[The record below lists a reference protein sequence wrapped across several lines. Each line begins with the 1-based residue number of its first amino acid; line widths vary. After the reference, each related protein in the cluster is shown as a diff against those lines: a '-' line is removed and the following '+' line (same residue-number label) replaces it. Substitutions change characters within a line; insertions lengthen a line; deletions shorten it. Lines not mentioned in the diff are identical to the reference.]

1 MAISWLLT
9 GKTCFYKDSAAG
21 YFNSTLECPSH
32 FVSPGLNKQDI
43 IYKLESYTS
52 RVILIFYLFL
62 PFAFSRAKTNLTI
75 NLVQSDS
82 RYPEGKKIRIPM
94 CVVYSLCEIS
104 ITVITLEWQEKNFS
118 ISSTEYLTDWSI
130 ICTDTIQF
138 VGTSEIDDW

>member
-21 YFNSTLECPSH
+21 YFNSTSECPSH

-62 PFAFSRAKTNLTI
+62 PFAFSRAETNPTI

-104 ITVITLEWQEKNFS
+104 ITVITLE
-118 ISSTEYLTDWSI
+118 
-130 ICTDTIQF
+130 
-138 VGTSEIDDW
+138 

>member
-1 MAISWLLT
+1 MAIRWLLT

-43 IYKLESYTS
+43 IYKLESCTS

>member
-62 PFAFSRAKTNLTI
+62 PFAFSRAKTDPTI

-104 ITVITLEWQEKNFS
+104 ITVITLE
-118 ISSTEYLTDWSI
+118 
-130 ICTDTIQF
+130 
-138 VGTSEIDDW
+138 